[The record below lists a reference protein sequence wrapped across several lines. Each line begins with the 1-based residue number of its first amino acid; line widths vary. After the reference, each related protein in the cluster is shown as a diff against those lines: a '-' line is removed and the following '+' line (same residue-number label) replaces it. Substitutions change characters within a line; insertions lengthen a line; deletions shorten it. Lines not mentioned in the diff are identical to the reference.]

1 MRTSPEDLSPFKV
14 RTLPC
19 CLVSRTR
26 GVPLHVGEQ
35 GSAVLPLIG
44 EVYCS
49 PAVSHG
55 RGPQLPEVLRSSR
68 WEVLSRERS
77 SPEHNGDNKAVLISV
92 LDELGGLEA
101 SSAASATS

>member
-35 GSAVLPLIG
+35 GSAVIPLIG

-55 RGPQLPEVLRSSR
+55 RGPHGGRS
-68 WEVLSRERS
+68 LRERS

-92 LDELGGLEA
+92 LDELSGLEA

>member
-1 MRTSPEDLSPFKV
+1 MRTSLEDLSPFNV

-55 RGPQLPEVLRSSR
+55 RGPQVLTVGGPLTGEVLTRAQR
-68 WEVLSRERS
+68 GQQGG
-77 SPEHNGDNKAVLISV
+77 PDISV
-92 LDELGGLEA
+92 G
-101 SSAASATS
+101 